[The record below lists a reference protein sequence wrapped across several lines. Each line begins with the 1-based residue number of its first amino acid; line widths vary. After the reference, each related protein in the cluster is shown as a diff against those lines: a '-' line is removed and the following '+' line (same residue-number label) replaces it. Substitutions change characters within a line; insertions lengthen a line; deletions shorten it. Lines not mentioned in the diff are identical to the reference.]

1 MAWTEG
7 IRMRMS
13 ARDHLTWLVCTFF
26 LDVFDVLPRSSKIH
40 VFCCCLTLESFWPL
54 QLQAGSAATL
64 QDLLNGRSVEI
75 PSSPR
80 SPMTGDVAR
89 CLQNDQEL
97 TISSPCAVPQD
108 HKRLQ
113 ELPCPAQARGHCAV
127 QVVLCAK
134 QKLEIREC
142 EVVSYLFSILGLN
155 CSLPSLLSCSA
166 GKVDSGSD
174 LMPQE
179 VRPAFSCGPLFV
191 FMAFLFTSH
200 IPNPRNLISGW
211 CCRRKK
217 VWPSNPWQMNG
228 WWNTIL
234 QVLPLLLQNQK
245 RTQICRGC

>member
-1 MAWTEG
+1 M
-7 IRMRMS
+7 
-13 ARDHLTWLVCTFF
+13 CTFF

-179 VRPAFSCGPLFV
+179 VRPAFS
-191 FMAFLFTSH
+191 
-200 IPNPRNLISGW
+200 
-211 CCRRKK
+211 
-217 VWPSNPWQMNG
+217 
-228 WWNTIL
+228 
-234 QVLPLLLQNQK
+234 
-245 RTQICRGC
+245 